1 MASKKVRKTREALIA
16 SKLQV
21 ETIKRRGHI
30 EEIFWRLPHVGTQI
44 LKKLDTQSL
53 RRCREVNSWW
63 KQIIDS
69 DKIIVIRKIQHYI
82 GLSNNSVK
90 NKLQKNT
97 SKFLKALAFF
107 VEESNYEWPKSPLAL
122 FFYLITDR
130 HDKKGMYLWKLL
142 FDNFDNKN
150 PIYSTS
156 HEFVDDLEVFDHT
169 SALYIAATFG
179 NLEACK
185 CIMEHV
191 KDLNPESDGNTR
203 HRRNTAVHY

>member
-1 MASKKVRKTREALIA
+1 
-16 SKLQV
+16 
-21 ETIKRRGHI
+21 
-30 EEIFWRLPHVGTQI
+30 
-44 LKKLDTQSL
+44 
-53 RRCREVNSWW
+53 
-63 KQIIDS
+63 
-69 DKIIVIRKIQHYI
+69 
-82 GLSNNSVK
+82 
-90 NKLQKNT
+90 
-97 SKFLKALAFF
+97 
-107 VEESNYEWPKSPLAL
+107 
-122 FFYLITDR
+122 
-130 HDKKGMYLWKLL
+130 MYLWKLL

-203 HRRNTAVHY
+203 HRGNTAVHAAILHGNYDLCQFFIEKGVDLNIRNESGRTPLEFAKEQNAREIVELFEQV